1 MQTSERTRDT
11 FYLKFLTILS
21 EKKLQKEWYIQ
32 KLGPK
37 NQNFRSNPK
46 TETQDPCKR

>member
-1 MQTSERTRDT
+1 MQTCERTRDT
-11 FYLKFLTILS
+11 FHPKLLTILS
-21 EKKLQKEWYIQ
+21 ENKLQKEWYIQ

-46 TETQDPCKR
+46 TEIQDPCKR